1 MLQKCL
7 VTSNTLPK
15 PDKFVQVSSQ
25 FSQEE
30 KDSMIE
36 CKEKVW
42 DLLEKLILTQVQLLC
57 NNFLIIC
64 IRNYLLYF
72 FIFHR
77 IN

>member
-36 CKEKVW
+36 CREKVW
-42 DLLEKLILTQVQLLC
+42 DLLEKLILVQVRLLC
-57 NNFLIIC
+57 NNFDQIFNTNFI
-64 IRNYLLYF
+64 YLFYVF
-72 FIFHR
+72 RR